1 MAASQPGGSLDVK
14 IAIIGAG
21 NVGSA
26 VARAAVQTGH
36 EVMLTAADADKA
48 RQVASQVGATAG
60 ASNADAV
67 RDADVVVLAVP
78 FAAVRSVAEE
88 IRDATAGKIVIDPI
102 NPLKADYS
110 GLATGERSAAEELQE
125 LLPDAAV
132 VKAFNTV
139 LASKQA
145 EPTADEGMVL
155 DGFYAG
161 NDGKAKGAVAGWL
174 SAIGYR
180 PIDAGDLSAARAL
193 EHMAFLN
200 ISLNVHNNWSGQTSW
215 KLLGP
220 TG

>member
-1 MAASQPGGSLDVK
+1 MAAAQPGGSFDVK

-36 EVMLTAADADKA
+36 EVMLTAVDADKA

-161 NDGKAKGAVAGWL
+161 NDGKAKGIVAGWL
-174 SAIGYR
+174 SVIGYR

-200 ISLNVHNNWSGQTSW
+200 ISLNARNNWSWQTGW

>member
-1 MAASQPGGSLDVK
+1 MN

-26 VARAAVQTGH
+26 VARAGLQAGH
-36 EVMLTAADADKA
+36 KVTLTSAHRDKA
-48 RQVASQVGATAG
+48 QQVAAQLGAEAAPT
-60 ASNADAV
+60 NPDAV
-67 RDADVVVLAVP
+67 RHADLVVFAVP
-78 FAAVRSVAEE
+78 FPAVASIADE
-88 IRDATAGKIVIDPI
+88 IRDVAAGKTVVDAT
-102 NPLKADYS
+102 NPMKPDFS
-110 GLATGERSAAEELQE
+110 GLATGDHSAAEEVQQH
-125 LLPDAAV
+125 LPDANV

-139 LASKQA
+139 LAANMAQPAVA
-145 EPTADEGMVL
+145 ETAL

-161 NDGKAKGAVAGWL
+161 NDEAAKRVVAELL

-180 PIDAGDLSAARAL
+180 PIDAGDLTAARAL

-200 ISLNVHNNWSGQTSW
+200 ISLNARNNWSWQTGW

>member
-1 MAASQPGGSLDVK
+1 VK

-26 VARAAVQTGH
+26 VARAAVQTRH
-36 EVMLTAADADKA
+36 EVTLTAAHADKA
-48 RQVASQVGATAG
+48 QQVAGQLGATAG

-67 RDADVVVLAVP
+67 RDADAVVLAVP
-78 FAAVRSVAEE
+78 FDAVRSVARE
-88 IRDATAGKIVIDPI
+88 IRDAATGKIVIDTT
-102 NPLKADYS
+102 NPVKADYT
-110 GLATGERSAAEELQE
+110 GLATGERSAAEELQQ

-139 LASKQA
+139 FASKQA
-145 EPTADEGMVL
+145 QPTTDEGLAL
-155 DGFYAG
+155 DGLYAG
-161 NDGKAKGAVAGWL
+161 NDGKAKGAVAEWL

-200 ISLNVHNNWSGQTSW
+200 ISLNARNNWSWQTGW